1 MGRLGVWVHNAD
13 CCGVALSTL
22 ESYVEKSARG
32 MGELHRVNE
41 DELTQLILDI
51 GYNKDELLK
60 AKSILGHSIKIRK
73 AEKASQ
79 PGGRLDAGHQKRVDM
94 EQRILNKI
102 NNMLRELE

>member
-1 MGRLGVWVHNAD
+1 MGEYGVWVHNAE

-32 MGELHRVNE
+32 MGKLHRVNE
-41 DELTQLILDI
+41 NELTQLILDI

-60 AKSILGHSIKIRK
+60 AKSILEYSIKIRK

-79 PGGRLDAGHQKRVDM
+79 PGGRIRCWSSKKG
-94 EQRILNKI
+94 
-102 NNMLRELE
+102 

>member
-1 MGRLGVWVHNAD
+1 MWVHND
-13 CCGVALSTL
+13 GCCGVALSTL

-32 MGELHRVNE
+32 MGKLHRVNE
-41 DELTQLILDI
+41 NELTQLILDI

-60 AKSILGHSIKIRK
+60 AKSILEYSIKIRK
-73 AEKASQ
+73 AERQANQ
-79 PGGRLDAGHQKRVDM
+79 VGGLDAGHQKRVDM

>member
-1 MGRLGVWVHNAD
+1 MHNAD

-32 MGELHRVNE
+32 TGKLHCVNE

-60 AKSILGHSIKIRK
+60 AKSILEYSIKIRK
-73 AEKASQ
+73 A
-79 PGGRLDAGHQKRVDM
+79 
-94 EQRILNKI
+94 
-102 NNMLRELE
+102 